1 MLVYKKI
8 INKEKFNERKFKNNT
23 RISYNVT
30 VHTIFHVVLDTHDS
44 SRTRESK
51 RPDSEYSA
59 EVKTRVGDGDYRTRD
74 FLACLHRGN
83 WTIDFHAIPFI
94 KGGEMNREILI
105 LLFFGI
111 CLLIVSIRAI
121 LVGIG
126 KAKDPIR
133 HMKQKSVKMLIQG
146 IGGLVILICTSVYIV
161 SHWYK

>member
-1 MLVYKKI
+1 
-8 INKEKFNERKFKNNT
+8 
-23 RISYNVT
+23 
-30 VHTIFHVVLDTHDS
+30 
-44 SRTRESK
+44 
-51 RPDSEYSA
+51 
-59 EVKTRVGDGDYRTRD
+59 
-74 FLACLHRGN
+74 
-83 WTIDFHAIPFI
+83 
-94 KGGEMNREILI
+94 MNREILI